1 MKEFLQGTYLLST
14 TVNGK
19 PSWTNGDYAIWFL
32 PSNGNWV
39 IGLLNEIGQDLAYIY
54 ASNDFSGLT
63 AIENQ
68 WKYWTGYAWKLAPT
82 DISVTCYAD
91 KGIFFKFSWS
101 FFYTLQSL
109 ILPYLYFFFF

>member
-91 KGIFFKFSWS
+91 KGIFFKFSCDL
-101 FFYTLQSL
+101 TL
-109 ILPYLYFFFF
+109 F